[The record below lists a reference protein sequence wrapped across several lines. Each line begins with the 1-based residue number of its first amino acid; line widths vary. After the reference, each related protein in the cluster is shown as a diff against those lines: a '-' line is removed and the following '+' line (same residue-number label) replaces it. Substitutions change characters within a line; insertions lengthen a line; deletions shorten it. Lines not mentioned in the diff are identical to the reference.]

1 MGTMLV
7 HLSTLPH
14 LHLDLRYAT
23 TNNFTA
29 TNLYGE
35 RDFAYLHEMAAK
47 KLIRAAELLQEHR
60 PGWKF
65 LIFDALRP
73 RNMQRKL
80 FAFVKGTPQED
91 YVADPDLGSV
101 HSFGMAVDLGLRDLE
116 GREVDMGTEFDA
128 FHELAHPKE
137 EQWLAEGRLTPKQ
150 AENRLLLKRV
160 MLEAGFLQSPIEWWH
175 FNALP
180 TRQVRAEF
188 KIIEE

>member
-1 MGTMLV
+1 MLI

-23 TNNFTA
+23 THNFTG
-29 TNLYGE
+29 TNLYGAK
-35 RDFAYLHEMAAK
+35 DFAFLHEFAAK
-47 KLIRAAELLQEHR
+47 KLAHAAELLQQEQ

-73 RNMQRKL
+73 RDMQRKL
-80 FAFVKGTPQED
+80 FDFVKDTPQQD

-128 FHELAHPKE
+128 FYDLAHPKE
-137 EQWLAEGRLTPKQ
+137 EQWLKEGRLTESQ
-150 AENRLLLKRV
+150 AANRLLLKRV
-160 MLEAGFLQSPIEWWH
+160 MLGAGFLQSPIEWWH

-180 TRQVRAEF
+180 ARQVRAEF